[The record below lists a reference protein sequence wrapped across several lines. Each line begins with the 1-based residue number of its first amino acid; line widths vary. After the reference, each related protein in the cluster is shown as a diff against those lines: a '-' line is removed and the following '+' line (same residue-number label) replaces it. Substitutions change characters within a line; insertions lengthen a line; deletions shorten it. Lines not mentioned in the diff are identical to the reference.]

1 MKQLNKSSNYNR
13 AANLGKLACKG
24 AIPWN
29 RGIHRTEEV
38 KEKLRIFRKN
48 FYKNNPHPKGML
60 GKHHTKETIEK
71 IRINSSTP
79 EINKKKA
86 AGTRKY
92 VLSQFHPFTCL
103 ICEKYFLIT
112 KKRKRTQKYCSNK
125 CRYKARRN
133 IYQRIT

>member
-29 RGIHRTEEV
+29 RGIPRTEEV

-92 VLSQFHPFTCL
+92 VLSQLQTL
-103 ICEKYFLIT
+103 EQALRT
-112 KKRKRTQKYCSNK
+112 KDIWDKNNGTTFCIDCHKETDTYLKNIRK
-125 CRYKARRN
+125 N
-133 IYQRIT
+133 I